1 MKNIYN
7 KKKRN
12 KRRKKKRKKKKGYKS
27 KNYYK
32 HKKNLIKIVINYFKI
47 NKITSYLVINLII
60 YKKKKKNQIW
70 NRKHKKF

>member
-47 NKITSYLVINLII
+47 NKITSKLRGSFPKENRRVEEEKLMINKIT
-60 YKKKKKNQIW
+60 
-70 NRKHKKF
+70 